1 MRASVLLTFIQFAI
15 SYSLKDP
22 PRKDDAIVPSAPS
35 AAAPESLP
43 TATPAKG
50 SGKEA
55 RAHPPV
61 AEQVPPLVAEQP
73 PGTSVTISGPLGM
86 PSAVAPE
93 AVMLL
98 PTATPANSSI
108 QEVRSARPERA
119 PEREDG
125 MEADALEPEVAVP
138 PKLGSLAQ
146 LRKEPAALAQ
156 LRQETVPAP
165 AEPAAA
171 QEAAAAPEA
180 AAATVSKSTS
190 KSISKSSKTTTS
202 KVKARLAQD
211 GKENADPDTI
221 TVTTPKEKARTEAKF
236 NSFVTIVF
244 WMGAGLVLLVLIFV
258 AVCFNK
264 DLLRP
269 RYRRNRQGF
278 EVGKGGGAP
287 SQSGWGVD
295 TGKGWGY

>member
-1 MRASVLLTFIQFAI
+1 MRASVLLTCIQFAI

-22 PRKDDAIVPSAPS
+22 PRKDDATVPSAPS

-50 SGKEA
+50 SGKEV
-55 RAHPPV
+55 RAHTPV
-61 AEQVPPLVAEQP
+61 AEQVPPPVAEQP
-73 PGTSVTISGPLGM
+73 PGEAVTISGPLGM
-86 PSAVAPE
+86 PSAAAPE
-93 AVMLL
+93 AVTPL

-119 PEREDG
+119 PEREDAL
-125 MEADALEPEVAVP
+125 EADVLEPEVPAP

-156 LRQETVPAP
+156 LRQEVVPPPAA
-165 AEPAAA
+165 AEPAP
-171 QEAAAAPEA
+171 QEAAAA
-180 AAATVSKSTS
+180 TLSKST
-190 KSISKSSKTTTS
+190 SKSSKTTTS
-202 KVKARLAQD
+202 KVKTRLAQD
-211 GKENADPDTI
+211 GKENTDPDTI

-236 NSFVTIVF
+236 NGFVTIVF
-244 WMGAGLVLLVLIFV
+244 WMGAALVLLVLIFV

-278 EVGKGGGAP
+278 EVAKGGGAP
-287 SQSGWGVD
+287 DQSGWGVD
-295 TGKGWGY
+295 TGKGWGR